1 MSDDL
6 TPTLG
11 GPLLANDKPI
21 AKVAVTDAAAQQYAT
36 SHGDNTVTIDDLV
49 ISKGYADSRYLIN
62 DTTGTSPVRI
72 NDEPATV
79 TQYTL
84 TINRYLNNNIEVLNH
99 GYDSSINGTAYKFNA
114 EDTDPSGLVTG
125 TVYYIRRVDANNFTL
140 HTTSASAADQNLD
153 VANATKVAVSG
164 TIDAADTHTL
174 VDNTYDATLAGNF
187 LNNVALPRKSIT
199 RRQGD
204 TMTGPL
210 YLNDH
215 PGELAGGGAPNGN
228 EDLQAATKFYVD
240 NTAYSSSTN
249 IFVTTTGDDL
259 LKNVPQGKEGTGW
272 TYAYRTIKAAM
283 QKAQE
288 LVRASAPATADLAPY
303 KQIITRDNGDKDA
316 EVTIADVVAPVYEQ
330 TRRIINN
337 NRDFI
342 IKELTGYLKFTYPN
356 FTYNVPRCELDSQLI
371 LDSIALDINRGLNAN
386 TLTRA
391 AAERYYSTASARKA
405 ITTLLTQTLA
415 SITFKKDLVT
425 ALLQQDLYQEKTV
438 ASISIASP
446 AVVGTTTAH

>member
-11 GPLLANDKPI
+11 GPLLANNLPI
-21 AKVAVTDAAAQQYAT
+21 ANVSVTDAAAQQFAT
-36 SHGDNTVTIDDLV
+36 SHGDNTITIDDLV
-49 ISKGYADSRYLIN
+49 INKGYADSRYLIN
-62 DTTGTSPVRI
+62 DATGNSPVRI
-72 NDEPATV
+72 NDEPASV
-79 TQYTL
+79 SQYTL
-84 TINRYLNNNIEVLNH
+84 TINRYLNNNVEVLNH
-99 GYDSSINGTAYKFNA
+99 GFDSSINGTAYKFNA
-114 EDTDPSGLVTG
+114 EDTDPSGLTTN
-125 TVYYIRRVDANNFTL
+125 TVYYIRRVDENNFTL
-140 HTTSASAADQNLD
+140 HTDATTAASQNLD
-153 VANATKVAVSG
+153 IANTSKVAVSG

-187 LNNVALPRKSIT
+187 LNNVAMPRKSIV

-204 TMTGPL
+204 TMTGEL

-215 PGELAGGGAPNGN
+215 PGELAGGGAPNGQ

-249 IFVTTTGDDL
+249 LFVATGDDL
-259 LKNVPQGKEGTGW
+259 MKNVPQGKEGTGW

-330 TRRIINN
+330 TRRIIEN

-342 IKELTGYLKFTYPN
+342 IKELTGYIKFT
-356 FTYNVPRCELDSQLI
+356 FQSCL
-371 LDSIALDINRGLNAN
+371 
-386 TLTRA
+386 
-391 AAERYYSTASARKA
+391 
-405 ITTLLTQTLA
+405 
-415 SITFKKDLVT
+415 
-425 ALLQQDLYQEKTV
+425 
-438 ASISIASP
+438 
-446 AVVGTTTAH
+446 